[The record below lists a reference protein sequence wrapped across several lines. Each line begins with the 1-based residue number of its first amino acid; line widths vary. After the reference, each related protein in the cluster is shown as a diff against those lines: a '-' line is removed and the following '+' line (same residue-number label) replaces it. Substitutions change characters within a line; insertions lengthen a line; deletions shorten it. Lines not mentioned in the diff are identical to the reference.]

1 MDDSHVI
8 ARLREQLTN
17 LCGRF
22 ALSLLLHGRVEDDE
36 ILELVVS
43 AVPALGPCRVEG
55 AYLIRLASARTACDA
70 GRRLVLVLSA
80 LDMPAILGPRGP
92 WGSPAIAPQCRAVV
106 SAQTANAAG
115 APSGR
120 RAVDLSRSAPL
131 GEDGD

>member
-17 LCGRF
+17 LCGLF

-55 AYLIRLASARTACDA
+55 AYLIRDETRRTETGQAQAPIPDYEPSWTRWQAR
-70 GRRLVLVLSA
+70 
-80 LDMPAILGPRGP
+80 M
-92 WGSPAIAPQCRAVV
+92 GSSP
-106 SAQTANAAG
+106 
-115 APSGR
+115 
-120 RAVDLSRSAPL
+120 
-131 GEDGD
+131 